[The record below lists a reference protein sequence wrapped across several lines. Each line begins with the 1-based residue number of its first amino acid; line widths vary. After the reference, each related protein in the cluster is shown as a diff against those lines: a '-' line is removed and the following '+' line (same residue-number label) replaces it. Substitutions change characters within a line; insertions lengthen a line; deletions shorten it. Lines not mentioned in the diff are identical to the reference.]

1 MQNVAR
7 RQNRAAKNRSVKDEY
22 NAEYPRCPS
31 DGRDGRN
38 RVRERRKS
46 RSLLQSLRI
55 VSRTKGAFMTSQSPH
70 DKLRSLPQVEEVLHD
85 ASLEALAE
93 SVPRDLVCDAVRASI
108 DESRQAILAGS
119 DADTSVPSI
128 VRATRMRLLAL
139 NRPSL
144 RRVVNASGVIIHTN
158 LGRSVLAPAA
168 VQAVN
173 EVASGYSTLEY
184 DTDAMARG
192 SRHSHCEQLI
202 CTLTGAE
209 AAIAVNNN
217 AAAVMMVLSEFAAGH
232 EAIVSRGE
240 LVEIGGSFRIPDIM
254 AQSHA
259 TMVEVGATN
268 KTHLSD
274 YMRSVTPDTA
284 MVLKVHPSNY
294 RLIGFTESV
303 AISELRALAN
313 DENAAR
319 EQAGETNGGKL
330 LVYEDQGSGAFM
342 RLTCFGDYAE
352 PTVAESLHAGADL
365 VSFSGDK
372 LLGGPQAGII
382 VGSKPLI
389 ARLKKNPL
397 ARALRLDKMT
407 LAALEATLR
416 LYLNPE
422 NARREVP
429 TLRML
434 TETADEV
441 CVRTKKL
448 ASMLKKALP
457 ADACEVSIVEEIS
470 RAGGGALP
478 MCDIPTYCAQVKF
491 LRGDALSCDRHLV
504 SERLIP
510 VVGRLKKDMLLFDG
524 RTVLDEGEMQEI
536 VRACAEYFEGID
548 R

>member
-1 MQNVAR
+1 
-7 RQNRAAKNRSVKDEY
+7 
-22 NAEYPRCPS
+22 
-31 DGRDGRN
+31 
-38 RVRERRKS
+38 
-46 RSLLQSLRI
+46 
-55 VSRTKGAFMTSQSPH
+55 MTSQSPH

-85 ASLEALAE
+85 ASLEALTE

-108 DESRQAILAGS
+108 DEARQAILAGS
-119 DADTSVPSI
+119 DADTSTPSI
-128 VRATRMRLLAL
+128 VRVARMRLLAL

-192 SRHSHCEQLI
+192 SRHAHCEQLI

-268 KTHLSD
+268 KTHLFD
-274 YMRSVTPDTA
+274 YARAVSPATT

-294 RLIGFTESV
+294 RMIGFTESV
-303 AISELRALAN
+303 AISELRELA
-313 DENAAR
+313 DEENATRAQ
-319 EQAGETNGGKL
+319 EGTGASANEL

-352 PTVAESLHAGADL
+352 PTVAESLRAGADI

-382 VGSKPLI
+382 VGAKPLI
-389 ARLKKNPL
+389 DRLKKNPL

-416 LYLNPE
+416 LYLDPE

-434 TETADEV
+434 TETADDV
-441 CVRTKKL
+441 LVRAKKL
-448 ASMLKKALP
+448 EKALAGALP
-457 ADACEVSIVEEIS
+457 RDACEISIVEETS

-478 MCDIPTYCAQVKF
+478 MCDIPTYCVQLQF
-491 LRGDALSCDRHLV
+491 SQGDALSCDRHLV
-504 SERLIP
+504 SERLVP
-510 VVGRLKKDMLLFDG
+510 VVGRLKKDALLFDA
-524 RTVLDEGEMQEI
+524 RTVLDESEMDEI
-536 VRACAEYFEGID
+536 ARACAEYFEGIA